1 MVVFQEPPSLKS
13 KEVSTSD
20 KKKGCLHGIDVCCNS
35 EQPSACLT
43 KSECKDEEDE
53 IDSDT
58 EPDGSDKSTSDK
70 STSVSSTSL
79 SQKHVHMDN
88 ILQKKKS
95 TISTENANEL
105 IGGSNLESEIPK
117 RRTTE
122 TSITND
128 PEINDS
134 DVEFNKPRFITIEDL
149 NDLDTKE
156 MKNYKRFNKDHKIF
170 SFSLP
175 FGQNNRIRTSH
186 ISMFNLITPIT
197 ETNKDITEH
206 DNDSSASDLN
216 MKSLANNVKN
226 EDSKG
231 RIPSRTN
238 SVLGNDM
245 SPLSRSKTVAV
256 LDQETPSIK
265 SEIKQKLERTN
276 SISSLEELEL
286 YKDQT
291 GIENVRNK
299 AIKESLGIDSVK
311 NQLKQMT
318 ISDDTKTPDG
328 YTYGRLTSIWNEVD
342 GDFIIMGG
350 YRGSI
355 LRDAKTHKRLWVPIK
370 AGLNLT
376 KIDLYI
382 GPTEQDE
389 IDAQKK
395 IVPDGMLTHIGPVD
409 ISRKLIK
416 RLEANPKVHIET
428 FGYDWRLSLEI
439 PCEQLIKRLQELWKK
454 QKKDPKYKG
463 KPKGTYIL
471 AHSMGGLIAHK
482 VLKEHPE
489 LIRGI
494 IYIGAPTQC
503 PNILGPIR
511 FGDSVMWNK
520 SILSS
525 ESNFFMRSSHY
536 FLPLD
541 GRCFINRD
549 TYERYDFDLFDP
561 EIWRYLGL
569 SPLVSQKRVDYIEKE
584 KKKQE
589 HDLLHHHHIK
599 SSSRTTSMSSIFSLD
614 PPNPIEVI
622 ESVNSKVMDVVSKV
636 PLLRKEIKNDLT
648 DTMEEV
654 IIDYNF
660 KTSYEDSYDYL
671 DRTLKRAKKF
681 LKSLDYDPT
690 KDYPPLVSVYGNRVP
705 TVRGCKV
712 DGIAG
717 IIDGDYDDFYYGAG
731 DGVVHHSWV
740 LPGVRGF
747 PVEAKIVSETGHV
760 SLMSDLQSMAKALIS
775 LHDAD
780 HRRNRTRTSK

>member
-1 MVVFQEPPSLKS
+1 MTVLNERPSIKP
-13 KEVSTSD
+13 KEVPKTD
-20 KKKGCLHGIDVCCNS
+20 NEIHGIGVSCNG

-43 KSECKDEEDE
+43 NSECKDEEEE

-58 EPDGSDKSTSDK
+58 EPDQSDKSSSDR
-70 STSVSSTSL
+70 STSVSSSTL
-79 SQKHVHMDN
+79 PQKKVHLN
-88 ILQKKKS
+88 KILQKRKS
-95 TISTENANEL
+95 TISADNANEL
-105 IGGSNLESEIPK
+105 IGGSNLESEQPT

-128 PEINDS
+128 PEISDS

-175 FGQNNRIRTSH
+175 FGQNNRTRTSH

-197 ETNKDITEH
+197 ETNKSIME
-206 DNDSSASDLN
+206 NDSDSSTSKSN
-216 MKSLANNVKN
+216 MKRLTNNVN
-226 EDSKG
+226 SGDGKG
-231 RIPSRTN
+231 RVPSRTN
-238 SVLGNDM
+238 SELEKDT

-286 YKDQT
+286 YKDEK

-318 ISDDTKTPDG
+318 ISDATKTPDG

-355 LRDAKTHKRLWVPIK
+355 LRDAKTRKRLWVPIK

-416 RLEANPKVHIET
+416 RLDANPKVHIET

-439 PCEQLIKRLQELWKK
+439 PCAQLVKRLQELWEK
-454 QKKDPKYKG
+454 QKKDPRYKG

-489 LIRGI
+489 LVRGI
-494 IYIGAPTQC
+494 IYIGAPNQC

-525 ESNFFMRSSHY
+525 ESNFFMRSSLY

-549 TYERYDFDLFDP
+549 TYERYDFDMFDP
-561 EIWRYLGL
+561 KIWKYLGL
-569 SPLVSQKRVDYIEKE
+569 SPLVSQKRVDYIQKE

-622 ESVNSKVMDVVSKV
+622 ESVNSKVKDVVSKV

-671 DRTLKRAKKF
+671 DRTLKNAKKF
-681 LKSLDYDPT
+681 LESLDYDPT
-690 KDYPPLVSVYGNRVP
+690 QDYPPLVSVYGNRVP

-717 IIDGDYDDFYYGAG
+717 VIDGDYDDFYYGAG

-760 SLMSDLQSMAKALIS
+760 SLMTDLQSMAKALIS

-780 HRRNRTRTSK
+780 RKRNQTMTSK

>member
-1 MVVFQEPPSLKS
+1 MIVNGKPLTTRQEGYTTNNGKS
-13 KEVSTSD
+13 CAV
-20 KKKGCLHGIDVCCNS
+20 HGFDVCCNNQ
-35 EQPSACLT
+35 QPSACLT
-43 KSECKDEEDE
+43 KLECKDEEEEGEEEDE
-53 IDSDT
+53 NDS
-58 EPDGSDKSTSDK
+58 EQSDKSTS
-70 STSVSSTSL
+70 SSSL
-79 SQKHVHMDN
+79 TQNEDNKHVHYNN
-88 ILQKKKS
+88 IIRTRSRPLS
-95 TISTENANEL
+95 TNNANEL
-105 IGGSNLESEIPK
+105 IGGANLETQRPV
-117 RRTTE
+117 RRSTGS
-122 TSITND
+122 SITND
-128 PEINDS
+128 PSISDS

-156 MKNYKRFNKDHKIF
+156 MKNYKKYNKDHKIF

-175 FGQNNRIRTSH
+175 FGQNNKIRNSQ

-197 ETNKDITEH
+197 ETNKNITEN
-206 DNDSSASDLN
+206 DNNSSSGSQVNMSNSGDDIENKGTSAPQPASLNNDLN
-216 MKSLANNVKN
+216 DVTAAL
-226 EDSKG
+226 
-231 RIPSRTN
+231 T
-238 SVLGNDM
+238 
-245 SPLSRSKTVAV
+245 RSKTVTV
-256 LDQETPSIK
+256 LEGETPAIK

-299 AIKESLGIDSVK
+299 AIRESLGIDAVR
-311 NQLKQMT
+311 NQIKQIT
-318 ISDDTKTPDG
+318 ISDATKTPDG
-328 YTYGRLTSIWNEVD
+328 YTYGRLSSIWNEVD
-342 GDFIIMGG
+342 GDFVIMGG

-355 LRDAKTHKRLWVPIK
+355 LRDAKTHRRLWVPIK

-389 IDAQKK
+389 IETQKH
-395 IVPDGMLTHIGPVD
+395 IIPDGMLTHIGPID

-416 RLEANPKVHIET
+416 KLESNPKVHIET

-439 PCEQLIKRLQELWKK
+439 PCEQLIKRLKQLWEK

-463 KPKGTYIL
+463 KPKGTYLL

-482 VLKEHPE
+482 VLQEHPE

-494 IYIGAPTQC
+494 VYIGSPNQC

-541 GRCFINRD
+541 GRCFINRE

-561 EIWRYLGL
+561 QIWRYLGL
-569 SPLVSQKRVDYIEKE
+569 SPLVSQKRLEYIEKE

-589 HDLLHHHHIK
+589 RELIRHHHVK
-599 SSSRTTSMSSIFSLD
+599 STSRTTSMSSIFSLD
-614 PPNPIEVI
+614 PPNPLDVI
-622 ESVNSKVMDVVSKV
+622 ETVNSKVKDVVSKV
-636 PLLRKEIKNDLT
+636 PLLKKEIKNDLT

-654 IIDYNF
+654 LFDYNF

-671 DRTLKRAKKF
+671 ERTLTNAKKF
-681 LKSLDYDPT
+681 LSSLDYDDS
-690 KDYPPLVSVYGNRVP
+690 KDYPPLVTVYGNRVP

-712 DGIAG
+712 EGIAG

-731 DGVVHHSWV
+731 DGVVHHSWL

-747 PVEAKIVSETGHV
+747 PVVAKIVSETGHV
-760 SLMSDLQSMAKALIS
+760 SLMTDLSSMAKALIS

-780 HRRNRTRTSK
+780 KKRDQLKKK